1 MFRRRP
7 GIFPFIFF
15 IFAFGV
21 VGDIIGGLFGLLEL
35 IMPIAVVGIIAA
47 AISNAVSGN
56 GRTTTTTRRT
66 RRSTTT
72 RRTSTTT
79 VVNANQERIDKA
91 LAEYFAHNNKMM
103 ITDNIYF
110 ANRNNDF
117 VSADKMMIYYYGE
130 QICSLKEFSARYP
143 DVYTEI
149 NILLNKFAK
158 KGYQPQTE
166 VKQEKKKE
174 TAPIVTPNKKPQS
187 KSDMFIEKI
196 NDLNMNIPNVDI
208 TNGLNQTC
216 DLLRRIDLVDKE
228 DGKHDERLDKLYEYY
243 LPILTGILEDY
254 KRLNNSAIKG
264 EEFKKC
270 ETQLIKTLNL
280 INQALQTIA
289 ESMHDSDYMNLNA
302 DISTLQSLLKKDG
315 YSQSPFK
322 EKNDD

>member
-7 GIFPFIFF
+7 RIFPFIIF

-35 IMPIAVVGIIAA
+35 IMPIAVMGIIAT
-47 AISNAVSGN
+47 AIYNAVN
-56 GRTTTTTRRT
+56 GTNSTTTTRRRT
-66 RRSTTT
+66 STTS
-72 RRTSTTT
+72 RRTNTTT
-79 VVNANQERIDKA
+79 VVNANQRRIDEA
-91 LAEYFAHNNKMM
+91 LAEYFAHNDRMM

-110 ANRNNDF
+110 ANKNNEF
-117 VSADKMMIYYYGE
+117 ISADKMVIYYYDE
-130 QICSLKEFSARYP
+130 EICSLKEFSARYP

-158 KGYQPQTE
+158 KGYKPQTA
-166 VKQEKKKE
+166 VKEEPKKQ
-174 TAPIVTPNKKPQS
+174 TAPKVTANKKPQS
-187 KSDMFIEKI
+187 EADVFIEKI

-216 DLLRRIDLVDKE
+216 DLLRRIDLVDRE
-228 DGKHDERLDKLYEYY
+228 DGKHDERLNKLYEYY
-243 LPILTGILEDY
+243 LPILTQILEDY

-280 INQALQTIA
+280 INQALVTIA

-322 EKNDD
+322 EKNND